1 MQNILVSV
9 IAMIVN
15 FPVWV
20 NNAKKSDRMV
30 NSAQKMKKR
39 CFIVTLW
46 PGHVG
51 LNREECSDAEFTSA
65 AKTWWDNMA
74 NIPEI
79 QYRVG
84 QLEVSAAGELHAQ
97 IAVKT
102 SRSVRAMTM
111 VRRWSGHWEPARN
124 PTAVYAYAQKTEG
137 RVEFLGEEGEKPQR
151 DATRTNGYGSLKA
164 EAIRLIVQE
173 GLTPEGVAKENPE
186 AYFTHHRAIDRLWE
200 RLNPDDTERPL
211 WRQP

>member
-1 MQNILVSV
+1 
-9 IAMIVN
+9 
-15 FPVWV
+15 
-20 NNAKKSDRMV
+20 MV
-30 NSAQKMKKR
+30 TSAQKMKKR

-51 LNREECSDAEFTSA
+51 LDREETSDEEFSA
-65 AKTWWDNMA
+65 AARQWWADMA
-74 NIPEI
+74 KIPEI

-84 QLEVSAAGELHAQ
+84 QLEVSQAGELHAQ

-111 VRRWSGHWEPARN
+111 MRRWSGHWEPARN

-137 RVEFLGEEGEKPQR
+137 RVEFLGEEGEKPER
-151 DATRTNGYGSLKA
+151 AASRTSGYGSLKA

-200 RLNPDDTERPL
+200 RLNPDEQSQGPWQLR
-211 WRQP
+211 

>member
-1 MQNILVSV
+1 MPTAQ
-9 IAMIVN
+9 
-15 FPVWV
+15 
-20 NNAKKSDRMV
+20 
-30 NSAQKMKKR
+30 QKMKKR

-65 AKTWWDNMA
+65 AKKWWDDMSK
-74 NIPEI
+74 IPEI

-111 VRRWSGHWEPARN
+111 MRRWSGHWEPARS
-124 PTAVYAYAQKTEG
+124 PTAVYVYAQKTEG
-137 RVEFLGEEGEKPQR
+137 RVEFLGEEGEKPDR
-151 DATRTNGYGSLKA
+151 ASNRTSGYGSLKA

-200 RLNPDDTERPL
+200 RLNPDEQSQGPWQLR
-211 WRQP
+211 